1 MLKWSNLEFTFE
13 VGGSLVAADAM
24 FLEPCLNITC
34 KAPTLYGDPSY
45 DSDDST
51 HSEIN
56 KSSISTSL
64 SSPVLTSSNSEPELK
79 VIPPIFSFLTI
90 NTWLLATWT
99 FQPNPRYLRNMNL
112 SKVRDA
118 PIYIWNLPAGV
129 CTRESIKGA
138 REDFIKSLY
147 TATNQISTNAAA
159 NTFINKIGL

>member
-24 FLEPCLNITC
+24 FPNITCLNITC

-51 HSEIN
+51 DSEIN

-79 VIPPIFSFLTI
+79 VIPPVFFFLTI
-90 NTWLLATWT
+90 NIWLLATWT
-99 FQPNPRYLRNMNL
+99 FQPNPRYLRNMKL
-112 SKVRDA
+112 SKLRDA
-118 PIYIWNLPAGV
+118 PIYIWNLPDGAR
-129 CTRESIKGA
+129 TRESIKGA
-138 REDFIKSLY
+138 REDFVKSLY
-147 TATNQISTNAAA
+147 TATNKSQQMQQPTLLSIRSA
-159 NTFINKIGL
+159 